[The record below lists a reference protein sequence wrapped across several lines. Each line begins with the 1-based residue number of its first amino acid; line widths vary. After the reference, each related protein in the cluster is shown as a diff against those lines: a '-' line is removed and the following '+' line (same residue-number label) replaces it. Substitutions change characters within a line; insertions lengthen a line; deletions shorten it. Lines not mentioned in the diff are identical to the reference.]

1 MNEYAVIGKSVPKID
16 GRAKATGQAKYTGDL
31 TFPNMLYGKILTSP
45 HAHAKILHID
55 TSDAEKLPGVKAV
68 ITHKDVPSKKY
79 GISPARW
86 DENIFCIDKV
96 RFVGDK
102 VAAVAAVDEET
113 VYKALKLIKVEYEV
127 MPAVFDPREALAEGA
142 PLIHDEYP
150 GNINTEIHQH
160 FGNVEEA
167 FSLAHYV
174 RTDTYVGQRT
184 YQCPIEPHSAISL
197 WENGKLTVYAST
209 QSPHYFQ
216 YYIAREFDLPMG
228 NVRVVKTYVG
238 GGFGGKLE
246 PTGLEFS
253 GAVLSRITGRP
264 VKLFY
269 DRKDMFAHNRGRH
282 KIFMELTTGVDQDGK
297 ILGVHSNFIM
307 DGGAYTSL
315 GIASAYYAG
324 ALLTLTYDFKHYK
337 FDMLRVYTNLP
348 ACGAQ
353 RGHGAPQPKYA
364 FECHLDN
371 IARDLGIDPVQIRLR
386 NARKS
391 NTITPNDFK
400 INTCEL
406 TACLE
411 KARKLSR
418 WDEKKKSL
426 PKGRGLGIAV
436 GSFVSGAGYPIYRT
450 DLPQA
455 AAIIKVNEDGTSATL
470 YTGATDIGQGSDTVL
485 CQMAAEGMG
494 YTYER
499 MKIVA
504 ADTEITPHDFGAYA
518 SRQTL
523 MSGAAVKQAGEMIK
537 TQILDMAGKMMEIDP
552 EQLDCREGLIFI
564 KENPTVQKT
573 FEEVARRFFVQKGP
587 LVGQGSYTPPKLGG
601 TFKGAAVGTSPAYSF
616 AAQISEVQVDDETGE
631 VTVKEV
637 WDVHDCG
644 MVINPSLLHAQV
656 HGALYMGMGE
666 AIWEEVKF
674 DSEGKIIN
682 PNLSDYRLPTAL
694 DTPKVTSELVESCD
708 PAGPWGVKEVG
719 EGATIPTM
727 GCFANAICDAA
738 GVTIKSL
745 PLSYEKVWRAL
756 REKQAVTQ
764 KEEPSQDNSVVDEND
779 LLEMALFQTGLV
791 KKGVHN

>member
-1 MNEYAVIGKSVPKID
+1 MTDQHAVIGKSVPKID
-16 GRAKATGQAKYTGDL
+16 GRAKATGRAKYTGDL
-31 TFPNMLYGKILTSP
+31 AFPNMLYGKILTSP
-45 HAHAKILHID
+45 HAHARILHID
-55 TSDAEKLPGVKAV
+55 TTEAERLPGVKAV
-68 ITHKDVPSKKY
+68 VTHRDVPSKKY
-79 GISPARW
+79 GISPARF

-102 VAAVAAVDEET
+102 VAAVAAIDEET
-113 VYKALKLIKVEYEV
+113 VYKALRLIKVDYEV
-127 MPAVFDPREALAEGA
+127 LPAVLDPREALAEGA
-142 PLIHDEYP
+142 PLVHDEYP

-160 FGNVEEA
+160 FGNVDEA
-167 FSLAHYV
+167 FAQAHYV
-174 RTDTYVGQRT
+174 RTDTYAGQRT

-197 WENGKLTVYAST
+197 WEDGKLTVYAST

-216 YYIAREFDLPMG
+216 YYLAREFGLPMG
-228 NVRVVKTYVG
+228 NVRVLKTYVG

-246 PTGLEFS
+246 PTGLEFA
-253 GAVLSRITGRP
+253 GAALSRITGRP
-264 VKLFY
+264 VKMFY

-282 KIFMELTTGVDQDGK
+282 RILMELTTGVDEEGK

-324 ALLTLTYDFKHYK
+324 ALLTLTYDFKNYK

-371 IARDLGIDPVQIRLR
+371 IARDLGIDPVQIRLL
-386 NARKS
+386 NARKPD
-391 NTITPNDFK
+391 TVTPNEFK
-400 INTCEL
+400 INSCEL
-406 TACLE
+406 TACIE
-411 KARKLSR
+411 KARSLSG
-418 WDEKKKSL
+418 WDEKKRAL
-426 PKGRGLGIAV
+426 PKGRGLGMAV

-455 AAIIKVNEDGTSATL
+455 SAVIRVNEDGTSATL

-485 CQMAAEGMG
+485 CQMAAEAMG

-504 ADTEITPHDFGAYA
+504 ADTETTPHDFGAYA

-523 MSGAAVKQAGEMIK
+523 MSGSAVKQAGERIK
-537 TQILDMAGKMMEIDP
+537 AQVLEMAGEMMGVDP
-552 EQLDCREGLIFI
+552 AKLDCREGVVFV
-564 KENPTVQKT
+564 KESPWTRKA
-573 FEEVARRFFVQKGP
+573 FEEVARRFFVQRGP
-587 LVGQGSYTPPKLGG
+587 LVGQGAYTPPKLGG

-616 AAQISEVQVDDETGE
+616 AAQVSEVEVDEETGE
-631 VTVKEV
+631 VTVREV

-656 HGALYMGMGE
+656 HGALFMGMGE
-666 AIWEEVKF
+666 AVWEEVKF
-674 DSEGKIIN
+674 DSKGKILN
-682 PNLSDYRLPTAL
+682 ANLSDYRMPTAL
-694 DTPKVTSELVESCD
+694 DMPRVTSELVESRD
-708 PAGPWGVKEVG
+708 PTGPWGVKEVG

-738 GVTIKSL
+738 GVRIDSL
-745 PLSYEKVWRAL
+745 PLTYEKVWRAL
-756 REKQAVTQ
+756 RQKRAA
-764 KEEPSQDNSVVDEND
+764 KEEQSSRNADSRTQRFSRI
-779 LLEMALFQTGLV
+779 TT
-791 KKGVHN
+791 